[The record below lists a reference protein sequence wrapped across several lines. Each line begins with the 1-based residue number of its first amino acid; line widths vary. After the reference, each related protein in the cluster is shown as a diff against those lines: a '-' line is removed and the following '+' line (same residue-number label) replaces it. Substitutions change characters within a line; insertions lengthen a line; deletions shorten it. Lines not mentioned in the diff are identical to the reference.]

1 MTLTGQDVKSKNQLA
16 TLDAWLKTISADLT
30 MEAGS
35 LFRIAFQHLPNWGV
49 QVTDANREW
58 IKRRSGRS
66 YFNEWESGDEKT
78 NQAIETATKSV
89 VPFGN
94 QDLNRFVAA
103 AAAGIMASMLE
114 QGIEFS
120 RRRPFR
126 ICDVGTGTG
135 DTVIA
140 LLDRLNSDRRMQKL
154 ASCCTFDLLDTSTQR
169 LEEAERSLRR
179 HVLAPRS
186 DCYTLVR
193 SDLCRHMSRLKE
205 SEFDMVLSNAV
216 FHHMSFPDY
225 LTHISNS
232 LAEGGVMI
240 TGDWFTTLFESPA
253 YAVSVL
259 HELGAKPDKV
269 ELFESVFG
277 IDGDKKAEWDAR
289 LTFEQRK
296 ANEKVLKYIGALAKE
311 TKGFEKGSRLY
322 FLEAFESLGDR
333 LEKMEGAGLVTDLD
347 ELRANYSGFLKLDRS
362 VRRVFPGMDL
372 ACVIAAAKR
381 KPGQTRPAQAGH
393 A

>member
-1 MTLTGQDVKSKNQLA
+1 
-16 TLDAWLKTISADLT
+16 
-30 MEAGS
+30 
-35 LFRIAFQHLPNWGV
+35 
-49 QVTDANREW
+49 
-58 IKRRSGRS
+58 
-66 YFNEWESGDEKT
+66 
-78 NQAIETATKSV
+78 
-89 VPFGN
+89 
-94 QDLNRFVAA
+94 
-103 AAAGIMASMLE
+103 
-114 QGIEFS
+114 
-120 RRRPFR
+120 
-126 ICDVGTGTG
+126 
-135 DTVIA
+135 
-140 LLDRLNSDRRMQKL
+140 
-154 ASCCTFDLLDTSTQR
+154 
-169 LEEAERSLRR
+169 
-179 HVLAPRS
+179 
-186 DCYTLVR
+186 
-193 SDLCRHMSRLKE
+193 MSRLKE